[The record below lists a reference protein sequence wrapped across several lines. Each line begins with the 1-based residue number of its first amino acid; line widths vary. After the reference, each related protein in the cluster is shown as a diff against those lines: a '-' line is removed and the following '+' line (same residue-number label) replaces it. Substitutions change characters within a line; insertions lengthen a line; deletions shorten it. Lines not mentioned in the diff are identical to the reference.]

1 MQTLNPLFK
10 GATVG
15 PLSEVIYAN
24 IQNSKNFTF
33 HVLPEILFSVAVA
46 MYFPK
51 NHYLADE
58 FSSRVSI
65 LHSAGLI
72 DRWTS
77 KYLSLVGRQTSSTG
91 PKKLNVGH
99 LTGIL
104 YIYTAGCILGMI
116 CFVLEN
122 IAQTAKSLR
131 KRDGHKI

>member
-1 MQTLNPLFK
+1 MQTLNPFFK

-24 IQNSKNFTF
+24 ILNSKNFTF
-33 HVLPEILFSVAVA
+33 HVLPEILFSAPIA

-51 NHYLADE
+51 DHPLSTE
-58 FSSRVSI
+58 FSSRISI

-77 KYLSLVGRQTSSTG
+77 NYLSLSRKQTSSAV

-99 LTGIL
+99 LIGML
-104 YIYTAGCILGMI
+104 YIYSAGCIVGLV
-116 CFVLEN
+116 FFLLEN
-122 IAQTAKSLR
+122 VAKTAKSLG
-131 KRDGHKI
+131 KRSVGKN